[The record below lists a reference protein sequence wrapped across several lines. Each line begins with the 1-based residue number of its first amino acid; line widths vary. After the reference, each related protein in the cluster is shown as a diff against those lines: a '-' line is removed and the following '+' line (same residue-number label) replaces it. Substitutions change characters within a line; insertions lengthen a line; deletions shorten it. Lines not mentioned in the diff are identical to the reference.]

1 MAKQNFYTYP
11 SMEKQLKQW
20 TVQYSADYFR
30 LDSIGRTPAK
40 RHLYA
45 CHLGAADA
53 PKQLVLTASIHGRE
67 YINTTLL
74 LDMLAY
80 YLPRYNHRELPDT
93 PCYRELWRDVC
104 IIFLPMTNPDGV
116 SISQNTPAKKWKEN
130 SAAVDLNRNFPCGF
144 GLSKDINKHNPGKSA
159 GDQPETKHLMT
170 FVSQLSTPL
179 GVIHYHSQ
187 GSLIYYDYDVTGSL
201 RNHIV
206 KMASIA
212 HATTGYPLIEAHGKN
227 AGSTLPGGGF
237 GDWCVYEKKI
247 PSITIETGRFFT
259 PVPHWQH
266 KGIYDKNLLLL
277 HNLLAGIL

>member
-187 GSLIYYDYDVTGSL
+187 GSLIYYDYDVTGS
-201 RNHIV
+201 
-206 KMASIA
+206 
-212 HATTGYPLIEAHGKN
+212 
-227 AGSTLPGGGF
+227 TLPGGGF

-259 PVPHWQH
+259 PVPHWQY

>member
-1 MAKQNFYTYP
+1 MYHNALLPATTSLTAAVFFPFFPHILLEKTCEVSYGKTELLHLSFHG
-11 SMEKQLKQW
+11 KQLKQW

-104 IIFLPMTNPDGV
+104 IIFF
-116 SISQNTPAKKWKEN
+116 
-130 SAAVDLNRNFPCGF
+130 R
-144 GLSKDINKHNPGKSA
+144 
-159 GDQPETKHLMT
+159 
-170 FVSQLSTPL
+170 
-179 GVIHYHSQ
+179 
-187 GSLIYYDYDVTGSL
+187 
-201 RNHIV
+201 
-206 KMASIA
+206 
-212 HATTGYPLIEAHGKN
+212 
-227 AGSTLPGGGF
+227 
-237 GDWCVYEKKI
+237 
-247 PSITIETGRFFT
+247 
-259 PVPHWQH
+259 
-266 KGIYDKNLLLL
+266 
-277 HNLLAGIL
+277 

>member
-159 GDQPETKHLMT
+159 GDQPETKH
-170 FVSQLSTPL
+170 
-179 GVIHYHSQ
+179 
-187 GSLIYYDYDVTGSL
+187 
-201 RNHIV
+201 
-206 KMASIA
+206 
-212 HATTGYPLIEAHGKN
+212 
-227 AGSTLPGGGF
+227 
-237 GDWCVYEKKI
+237 
-247 PSITIETGRFFT
+247 
-259 PVPHWQH
+259 
-266 KGIYDKNLLLL
+266 
-277 HNLLAGIL
+277 

>member
-1 MAKQNFYTYP
+1 MDRAIFCGLFSCWTP
-11 SMEKQLKQW
+11 S
-20 TVQYSADYFR
+20 R
-30 LDSIGRTPAK
+30 RTPAK

-130 SAAVDLNRNFPCGF
+130 SAGVDLNRNFPCGF

-187 GSLIYYDYDVTGSL
+187 GSLIYYDYDVTGISKPHCKNGIHRACHDRISIDRSSRKKCRKHPSRRRVRRL
-201 RNHIV
+201 VRIRKKDTFDHHRNRTLFH
-206 KMASIA
+206 
-212 HATTGYPLIEAHGKN
+212 
-227 AGSTLPGGGF
+227 AGSA
-237 GDWCVYEKKI
+237 
-247 PSITIETGRFFT
+247 
-259 PVPHWQH
+259 
-266 KGIYDKNLLLL
+266 
-277 HNLLAGIL
+277 LAVQRYL

>member
-1 MAKQNFYTYP
+1 
-11 SMEKQLKQW
+11 
-20 TVQYSADYFR
+20 
-30 LDSIGRTPAK
+30 
-40 RHLYA
+40 
-45 CHLGAADA
+45 
-53 PKQLVLTASIHGRE
+53 
-67 YINTTLL
+67 
-74 LDMLAY
+74 
-80 YLPRYNHRELPDT
+80 
-93 PCYRELWRDVC
+93 
-104 IIFLPMTNPDGV
+104 MTNPDGV

-259 PVPHWQH
+259 PVPHWQY

>member
-30 LDSIGRTPAK
+30 LDSIGRTPTK

-80 YLPRYNHRELPDT
+80 YLPRYNHRELPDA

-104 IIFLPMTNPDGV
+104 IIFLPM
-116 SISQNTPAKKWKEN
+116 I
-130 SAAVDLNRNFPCGF
+130 
-144 GLSKDINKHNPGKSA
+144 
-159 GDQPETKHLMT
+159 
-170 FVSQLSTPL
+170 
-179 GVIHYHSQ
+179 
-187 GSLIYYDYDVTGSL
+187 
-201 RNHIV
+201 
-206 KMASIA
+206 
-212 HATTGYPLIEAHGKN
+212 
-227 AGSTLPGGGF
+227 
-237 GDWCVYEKKI
+237 
-247 PSITIETGRFFT
+247 TGRRFDQSEYSCQKMEGKQRRCGSEPQFSL
-259 PVPHWQH
+259 WFRSLQR
-266 KGIYDKNLLLL
+266 YQ
-277 HNLLAGIL
+277 

>member
-1 MAKQNFYTYP
+1 M
-11 SMEKQLKQW
+11 
-20 TVQYSADYFR
+20 
-30 LDSIGRTPAK
+30 
-40 RHLYA
+40 
-45 CHLGAADA
+45 
-53 PKQLVLTASIHGRE
+53 
-67 YINTTLL
+67 
-74 LDMLAY
+74 
-80 YLPRYNHRELPDT
+80 
-93 PCYRELWRDVC
+93 
-104 IIFLPMTNPDGV
+104 
-116 SISQNTPAKKWKEN
+116 
-130 SAAVDLNRNFPCGF
+130 DLNRNFPCGF

-247 PSITIETGRFFT
+247 PFSRRFRIGSTKVSMIKIYFCFTIFSPVFCKSLSISR
-259 PVPHWQH
+259 
-266 KGIYDKNLLLL
+266 
-277 HNLLAGIL
+277 

>member
-80 YLPRYNHRELPDT
+80 YLPRYNHRELPDAPWIFGT
-93 PCYRELWRDVC
+93 MSALPFFRWQIRTAYRSVRIL
-104 IIFLPMTNPDGV
+104 LP
-116 SISQNTPAKKWKEN
+116 
-130 SAAVDLNRNFPCGF
+130 
-144 GLSKDINKHNPGKSA
+144 
-159 GDQPETKHLMT
+159 
-170 FVSQLSTPL
+170 
-179 GVIHYHSQ
+179 
-187 GSLIYYDYDVTGSL
+187 
-201 RNHIV
+201 
-206 KMASIA
+206 
-212 HATTGYPLIEAHGKN
+212 KN
-227 AGSTLPGGGF
+227 
-237 GDWCVYEKKI
+237 
-247 PSITIETGRFFT
+247 GRKT
-259 PVPHWQH
+259 VPVW
-266 KGIYDKNLLLL
+266 I
-277 HNLLAGIL
+277 